1 MKRIRILY
9 VILAAL
15 LVASVGPLLFYALK
29 MLSINRGALETNE
42 NLLQSTITR
51 SIAGEIS
58 IYNDTFHQLLDNLM
72 HLLEGDSDLSDRNDS
87 KNSAMRATLERFV
100 GSSDRIIYVTLLD
113 AQGRGIQAGSYNVE
127 SDPFLVKVLERG
139 FAAAQQLREYQSDLV
154 LIPDSPNPFPAML
167 VSRPL
172 LQDDQFHGM
181 IAVVLN
187 LRFLVDR
194 LQASST
200 NGLEALRG

>member
-1 MKRIRILY
+1 MKRIRIFY

-58 IYNDTFHQLLDNLM
+58 IYDDTFHQLLDNLL
-72 HLLEGDSDLSDRNDS
+72 HLLEGNSNLSGRNDYQS
-87 KNSAMRATLERFV
+87 PLLRATLERFI

-113 AQGRGIQAGSYNVE
+113 AQGRGIQAGNYNVE
-127 SDPFLVKVLERG
+127 SDPFLVKVLERA
-139 FAAAQQLREYQSDLV
+139 FAAAQQLREYQSDPV
-154 LIPDSPNPFPAML
+154 LILEIPPTPALPRKGGGSFRYLSPPP
-167 VSRPL
+167 
-172 LQDDQFHGM
+172 
-181 IAVVLN
+181 
-187 LRFLVDR
+187 
-194 LQASST
+194 
-200 NGLEALRG
+200 